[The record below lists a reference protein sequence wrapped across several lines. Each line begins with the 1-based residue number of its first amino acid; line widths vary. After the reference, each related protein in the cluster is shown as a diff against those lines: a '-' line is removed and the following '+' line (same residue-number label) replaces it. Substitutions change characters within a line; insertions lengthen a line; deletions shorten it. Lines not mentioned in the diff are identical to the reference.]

1 VTEFLTY
8 LVNGLAVGCGFALIA
23 SGLVAVHRVTGV
35 VNFAQG
41 TFAVVA
47 GLGASWLL
55 GTGLPH
61 GVSEVAAVLLAT
73 TTGLLTGLVAIGKR
87 GTTPQ
92 SSLII
97 TLGVGVLAYAIEIFV
112 WGDQPRS
119 FPGLPGSLTVAGVG
133 IQRQHLLVIVAT
145 AVTFALLTAFF
156 GRTYLGKALSACASN
171 PYAAR
176 VIGIDVTKMGLL
188 AFALGGLLG
197 GVAGVLVTPLRPISF
212 DTDVTL
218 IVNGFAAA
226 VFGALT
232 RPGLALVGALL
243 LGVAESMAAGYG
255 YAAYQTELALG
266 LMLVLMVVQSTRRR
280 ATVLEESA

>member
-1 VTEFLTY
+1 
-8 LVNGLAVGCGFALIA
+8 
-23 SGLVAVHRVTGV
+23 V

-73 TTGLLTGLVAIGKR
+73 ATGLLTGLVAIGKR

-119 FPGLPGSLTVAGVG
+119 FPGLPGSLTVAGIG

-197 GVAGVLVTPLRPISF
+197 GVAG
-212 DTDVTL
+212 
-218 IVNGFAAA
+218 
-226 VFGALT
+226 
-232 RPGLALVGALL
+232 ALVGALL